1 MKITRILTKFLIVI
15 IFTFLAFTTK
25 VKANDATPIMPMNKW
40 NIYLTIEEIEVLSRI
55 VQLEA
60 GGEIRESKYATIETI
75 LNRIVSERYP
85 NTLLEV
91 VSQKGQFSTWKNV
104 MTARA
109 TPSIDTYQSVVIV
122 LTGQTNILPFDNLKF
137 NNQPIG
143 NNPIKIGN
151 QYYGK

>member
-1 MKITRILTKFLIVI
+1 MKTTRVLTKFLIVV
-15 IFTFLAFTTK
+15 IFTFLALTTK
-25 VKANDATPIMPMNKW
+25 VKADEITPMNKW
-40 NIYLTIEEIEVLSRI
+40 NIYLTFEEIEVLSRI

-60 GGEIRESKYATIETI
+60 GGEIKESKYATIETI
-75 LNRIVSERYP
+75 LNRIVSEKYP

-91 VSQKGQFSTWKNV
+91 VSQNGQFSTWKNV
-104 MTARA
+104 MSVKA
-109 TPSIDTYQSVVIV
+109 TPSIDTYQSVVAV

>member
-1 MKITRILTKFLIVI
+1 
-15 IFTFLAFTTK
+15 
-25 VKANDATPIMPMNKW
+25 
-40 NIYLTIEEIEVLSRI
+40 
-55 VQLEA
+55 
-60 GGEIRESKYATIETI
+60 
-75 LNRIVSERYP
+75 
-85 NTLLEV
+85 
-91 VSQKGQFSTWKNV
+91 

-109 TPSIDTYQSVVIV
+109 TPSIDTYQSVVMV

>member
-1 MKITRILTKFLIVI
+1 MKITRVLTKFLIVV
-15 IFTFLAFTTK
+15 IFTFLTFATK
-25 VKANDATPIMPMNKW
+25 VKANEIIPMNKW
-40 NIYLTIEEIEVLSRI
+40 NIYLTFEEIEILSRI

-60 GGEIRESKYATIETI
+60 GGEIKESKYATIETI
-75 LNRIVSERYP
+75 LTRIVSEKYP

-91 VSQKGQFSTWKNV
+91 VSQNGQFSTWKNV
-104 MTARA
+104 MSVKA
-109 TPSIDTYQSVVIV
+109 TPSIDTYQSVVAV

-151 QYYGK
+151 QYYRK

>member
-1 MKITRILTKFLIVI
+1 MKITRVLTKFLIVV
-15 IFTFLAFTTK
+15 IFTFLTFATK
-25 VKANDATPIMPMNKW
+25 VKANEIIPMNKW
-40 NIYLTIEEIEVLSRI
+40 NIYLTFEEIEILSRI

-60 GGEIRESKYATIETI
+60 GGEIKESKYATIETI
-75 LNRIVSERYP
+75 LNRIVSEKYP

-91 VSQKGQFSTWKNV
+91 VSQNGQFSTWKNV
-104 MTARA
+104 MSVKA
-109 TPSIDTYQSVVIV
+109 TPSIDTYQSVVAV

>member
-1 MKITRILTKFLIVI
+1 MKITRVLTKFLIVV
-15 IFTFLAFTTK
+15 IFTFLTFATK
-25 VKANDATPIMPMNKW
+25 VKADEIIPMNKW

-109 TPSIDTYQSVVIV
+109 TPSIDTYQSVVMV

-137 NNQPIG
+137 NNKPIG

>member
-1 MKITRILTKFLIVI
+1 MKITRVLTKFLIVV
-15 IFTFLAFTTK
+15 IFTFLTFATK
-25 VKANDATPIMPMNKW
+25 VKANEIIPMNKW

-75 LNRIVSERYP
+75 LNRIVSEKYP

-91 VSQKGQFSTWKNV
+91 VSQNGQFSTWKNV
-104 MTARA
+104 MSVKA
-109 TPSIDTYQSVVIV
+109 TPSIDTYQSVVAV

>member
-1 MKITRILTKFLIVI
+1 MKITRVLTKFLIVI

-25 VKANDATPIMPMNKW
+25 VKANDAIPIMPMNKW

-109 TPSIDTYQSVVIV
+109 TPSIDTYQSVVMV

>member
-1 MKITRILTKFLIVI
+1 MKIMRVLTKFLIVV

-109 TPSIDTYQSVVIV
+109 TPSIDTYQSVVMV

-151 QYYGK
+151 QY

>member
-1 MKITRILTKFLIVI
+1 MKIMRVLTKFLIVV

-109 TPSIDTYQSVVIV
+109 TPSIDTYQSVVMV